1 MHRSTPC
8 SRAAAGARRST
19 AAAAGDHSQLET
31 TDRTSALRP
40 APHTRAFPI
49 RPLGQVGLVRERD
62 TLPAAFG
69 VTRPAPLRANRGSSL
84 QNDAPKCPC
93 DGSIAKLLEKAGGP
107 DRSVE
112 GLACPCV
119 AFCLAEENGSSWTRR
134 RKDSPCRSFI
144 WLDQSQPR
152 CATTGR
158 TYADTLMSGGA
169 VHHRPLVRRT
179 SCGLIEG

>member
-1 MHRSTPC
+1 MASGIPRRQWLKGCNPSGTHANRSVP
-8 SRAAAGARRST
+8 
-19 AAAAGDHSQLET
+19 
-31 TDRTSALRP
+31 TDELSAELGHP
-40 APHTRAFPI
+40 QCPHP
-49 RPLGQVGLVRERD
+49 V
-62 TLPAAFG
+62 FG
-69 VTRPAPLRANRGSSL
+69 VTLPAPLRANRGSSL